1 MRVCLYLLVCLLF
14 VCVCLYMYICVFV
27 CVYTCT
33 YLWNYVRV
41 WMDVYVYVCV
51 DGYVSVCIKYKFAH
65 IESLRIDRICFH
77 TAELGVG
84 WLNKMAW
91 KSAATIAVVRCFR
104 KDSCAA
110 LSRYFRGPFNSS
122 SAKPKIEPLL
132 PDLELYH
139 GRRILMPLF
148 SDGGLSVLHCFCKW
162 RRPRSIRRHTQ

>member
-1 MRVCLYLLVCLLF
+1 MRVCLYLRAYLLF
-14 VCVCLYMYICVFV
+14 VCVCLYVYICVFV
-27 CVYTCT
+27 CVYACT
-33 YLWNYVRV
+33 YLCI
-41 WMDVYVYVCV
+41 YVYMYGFICVCMC
-51 DGYVSVCIKYKFAH
+51 GWIHVCMYYIQICTYWIIAY
-65 IESLRIDRICFH
+65 DRIFFH

-91 KSAATIAVVRCFR
+91 KSAAAIAVVRCFR

>member
-14 VCVCLYMYICVFV
+14 MCVCLYVYICVFV

-33 YLWNYVRV
+33 CLCI
-41 WMDVYVYVCV
+41 YVYMYGCIRVCMCGWIRV
-51 DGYVSVCIKYKFAH
+51 CMYYIQICTYGIIAYDGIF
-65 IESLRIDRICFH
+65 FH

-84 WLNKMAW
+84 WLNKMTW
-91 KSAATIAVVRCFR
+91 ISAATIAVVWCFR